1 MNISHNLLDE
11 IRSGAFKYCENM
23 TVLDLS
29 HNRLKRI
36 ASDAFDKTSY
46 TTELRLMYNQV
57 GNDAFTMN
65 LNFIL
70 QFDIKLMILNTN
82 SF

>member
-1 MNISHNLLDE
+1 MNISHNLLEE

-57 GNDAFTMN
+57 GNGC
-65 LNFIL
+65 IYHES
-70 QFDIKLMILNTN
+70 KLYKCTTI
-82 SF
+82 